1 MNNSIAETL
10 ERFYI
15 CTNLPIIAFDGH
27 GSMIDSSGY
36 NDNFIYLFKENG
48 VYNKAIDNLQLL
60 DNRNHI
66 IIPSI
71 KGINFTICLIDPK
84 DINRGIYILGPHSC
98 AMNNPLGAPYKPK
111 CLINNL
117 VTLLYIVAKDINRGR
132 HFKVS
137 YSYHV
142 RKALD
147 YMDTRYSEN
156 ITLLGLS
163 KYLNIN
169 KSYLCSLLK
178 KETGKTFTQA
188 LNEVRIEKSKKLLME
203 SNSSMLDVALQVGF
217 NNQNYYNIT
226 FKKITGMTPLEY
238 KKAA

>member
-1 MNNSIAETL
+1 MNNIAETL

-15 CTNLPIIAFDGH
+15 CTNLPIITFDGQ
-27 GSMIDSSGY
+27 GTIIDSSGY
-36 NDNFIYLFKENG
+36 NDNFNDLLKENDI
-48 VYNKAIDNLQLL
+48 YNKAIEKLKLL
-60 DNRNHI
+60 DNRSPI

-71 KGINFTICLIDPK
+71 NGINFTICLIDTR

-98 AMNNPLGAPYKPK
+98 AKNNPFGIPYKPK

-117 VTLLYIVAKDINRGR
+117 VTLLYIISKDINRGR
-132 HFKVS
+132 HFKAG

-156 ITLLGLS
+156 ITLLDLS

-178 KETGKTFTQA
+178 KETGKTFTHA
-188 LNEVRIEKSKKLLME
+188 LNEIRIEKSKKLLLD
-203 SNSSMLDVALQVGF
+203 SDSSMLDIALQVGF

-226 FKKITGMTPLEY
+226 FKKITGMTPLEF
-238 KKAA
+238 KKTA